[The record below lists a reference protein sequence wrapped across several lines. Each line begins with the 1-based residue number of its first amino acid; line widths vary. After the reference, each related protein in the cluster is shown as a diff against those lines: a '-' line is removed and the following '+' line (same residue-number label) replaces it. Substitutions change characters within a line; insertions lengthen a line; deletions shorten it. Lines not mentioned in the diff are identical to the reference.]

1 MDLDLGSLISLQISQ
16 IAQSS
21 TSRLGFPTL
30 ITALC
35 DIQGVVSDT
44 LIFESLS
51 PMINLAYIQ
60 KNCWNLAD
68 PSITFP
74 GVCRLRTRAPGSAL
88 EAPLPPYPPSQ
99 PSSQGPRPPLATTLA
114 PLDLH
119 GQMLRSIHMGQ
130 QLIRENMHR
139 LSLHLQM
146 DPPLITPEA
155 YRQQVAWPGDQPSTN
170 MGGRAFWSC
179 Y

>member
-1 MDLDLGSLISLQISQ
+1 MVKKKFQLQ
-16 IAQSS
+16 
-21 TSRLGFPTL
+21 
-30 ITALC
+30 
-35 DIQGVVSDT
+35 T

-51 PMINLAYIQ
+51 PVINLAYIQ

-88 EAPLPPYPPSQ
+88 EAPLPPHPPSQ

-179 Y
+179 YWGSCSWWRPHCWLPVMSADERLPLTDTMLYIDR